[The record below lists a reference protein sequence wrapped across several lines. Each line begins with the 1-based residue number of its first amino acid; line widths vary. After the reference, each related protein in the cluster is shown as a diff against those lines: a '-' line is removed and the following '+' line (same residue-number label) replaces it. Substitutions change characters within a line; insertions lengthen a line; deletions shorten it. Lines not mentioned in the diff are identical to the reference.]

1 MNIPESQN
9 LSPISYALSRKAKRS
24 ASAAGMPY
32 VPLAPIRPRPKRGTR
47 GPWFPSGLVGIVFG
61 DMVSSFL
68 KYLQSYLVADRCFRT
83 RVGGRR

>member
-47 GPWFPSGLVGIVFG
+47 GPWFLVFSSTFKVILWLIDVFELELA
-61 DMVSSFL
+61 VAVKVYIAEPRS
-68 KYLQSYLVADRCFRT
+68 LQNC
-83 RVGGRR
+83 